1 MTMELPSTRR
11 MEMALPLLGEL
22 GADTVAK
29 AFSKIQSGDASGL
42 GDLMATVIQAST
54 PRTVRRLNAVL
65 TATEVELVLAEG
77 DPSALTKL
85 EERAAEVPY
94 REAFAGILG
103 FFEQLLGSLGVTL
116 AFSDPAKQ
124 PSVEKQ
130 GTKRKRTGA
139 SRSAGS

>member
-1 MTMELPSTRR
+1 MTMEHPSTRR

-29 AFSKIQSGDASGL
+29 SFYKIQSGDTTGL
-42 GDLMATVIQAST
+42 GDLLATVVQAST
-54 PRTVRRLNAVL
+54 PRTVRRLSAVL

-77 DPSALTKL
+77 DPAALAKL

-94 REAFAGILG
+94 KEAFTRILD
-103 FFEQLLGSLGVTL
+103 FFGQLLGSLGVTL

-124 PSVEKQ
+124 PPEKAQ
-130 GTKRKRTGA
+130 GPKGKRSAA
-139 SRSAGS
+139 SRSADS